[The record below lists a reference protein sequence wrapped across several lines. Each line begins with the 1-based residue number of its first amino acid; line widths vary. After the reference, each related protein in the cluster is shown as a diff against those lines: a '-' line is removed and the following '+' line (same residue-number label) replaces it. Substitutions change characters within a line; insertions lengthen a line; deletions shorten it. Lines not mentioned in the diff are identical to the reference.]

1 MENTRSFHGDLSLL
15 SPVNLFQLIG
25 MASLSG
31 QLRMSSAEKSIY
43 FIFTEGRLNYAFSR
57 QGHKKIGQI
66 LVESQLITIDQ
77 LKTCLADQKTAKK
90 WQKLGS
96 IAVKNGYIQHSNIA
110 DIFFT
115 ELKVALFEVIT
126 WEEGRFTFLDT
137 TPLTTDDI
145 VLEENIEPLLM
156 QALFLVDSGE
166 INKLSNQ

>member
-1 MENTRSFHGDLSLL
+1 
-15 SPVNLFQLIG
+15 

-31 QLRMSSAEKSIY
+31 QLTMSCAKNSIY

-66 LVESQLITIDQ
+66 LLESQLITSDQ
-77 LKTCLADQKTAKK
+77 LQACLTHQKTAIK

-96 IAVKNGYIQHSNIA
+96 IAVKNGYIQQHNIT

-126 WEEGRFTFLDT
+126 WEEGRFTFIDT
-137 TPLTTDDI
+137 IPLTNDDI
-145 VLEENIEPLLM
+145 VLDENIEPLVM
-156 QALFLVDSGE
+156 QACFFLDSGGSA
-166 INKLSNQ
+166 SN

>member
-1 MENTRSFHGDLSLL
+1 MVNNRSFHGDLSLL
-15 SPVNLFQLIG
+15 SAVNLFQLIG

-31 QLRMSSAEKSIY
+31 QLKMSCAKNSIY

-66 LVESQLITIDQ
+66 LLESQLITSDQ
-77 LKTCLADQKTAKK
+77 LQACLTHQKTAIK

-96 IAVKNGYIQHSNIA
+96 IAVKNGYIQQDNIT

-126 WEEGRFTFLDT
+126 WEEGRFTFIDT
-137 TPLTTDDI
+137 IPLTNDDI
-145 VLEENIEPLLM
+145 VLDENIEPLVM
-156 QALFLVDSGE
+156 EACFFLDSGGSA
-166 INKLSNQ
+166 SN